1 MSNLEK
7 PKDSSF
13 KTALSEYQL
22 GGGGPL
28 SKQIITLIFLSLL
41 VYFVVGT
48 IGVSNFVSVSLF
60 HFFVALQIFYV
71 LHLIFNT
78 KQPSEPED

>member
-1 MSNLEK
+1 MCMGDLEK

-60 HFFVALQIFYV
+60 HFFVALPIIYV
-71 LHLIFNT
+71 LHLMLST
-78 KQPSEPED
+78 K

>member
-1 MSNLEK
+1 MNKVEK

-22 GGGGPL
+22 GGGGHL
-28 SKQIITLIFLSLL
+28 SKQIISLIFLSLL
-41 VYFVVGT
+41 VYFVVGA
-48 IGVSNFVSVSLF
+48 IGVSNFVSMSLI
-60 HFFVALQIFYV
+60 HIFVALPLFYV

-78 KQPSEPED
+78 K

>member
-28 SKQIITLIFLSLL
+28 SKQIISLIFLSLL
-41 VYFVVGT
+41 VYFVVGS
-48 IGVSNFVSVSLF
+48 IGVSNFVSMSLI
-60 HFFVALQIFYV
+60 HIFVALPLFYLV
-71 LHLIFNT
+71 HSIFNT
-78 KQPSEPED
+78 K

>member
-1 MSNLEK
+1 MSDLEK
-7 PKDSSF
+7 PEDSSF

-28 SKQIITLIFLSLL
+28 SKQIIGLIFLSLF
-41 VYFVVGT
+41 VYFGVGI
-48 IGVSNFVSVSLF
+48 IGVSNFVSMSLF
-60 HFFVALQIFYV
+60 HFFVALPIFYV

-78 KQPSEPED
+78 K

>member
-1 MSNLEK
+1 MNKVEK

-28 SKQIITLIFLSLL
+28 SKQIIGLIFLSLF
-41 VYFVVGT
+41 VYFGVGI
-48 IGVSNFVSVSLF
+48 IGVSNFVSMSLF
-60 HFFVALQIFYV
+60 HFFVALPIFYV

-78 KQPSEPED
+78 TAERTRR

>member
-1 MSNLEK
+1 MSNLEN
-7 PKDSSF
+7 PEDSSF
-13 KTALSEYQL
+13 KTALSAYQL

-28 SKQIITLIFLSLL
+28 SKQIVGLIFLSLF
-41 VYFVVGT
+41 VYFGVGM
-48 IGVSNFVSVSLF
+48 IGVSNFVSMSLF
-60 HFFVALQIFYV
+60 HFFVALPIFYV

>member
-7 PKDSSF
+7 SEDSSF
-13 KTALSEYQL
+13 KTALSAYQL

-28 SKQIITLIFLSLL
+28 SKQIIGLIFLSLF
-41 VYFVVGT
+41 VYFGVGM
-48 IGVSNFVSVSLF
+48 IGVSNFVSMSLF
-60 HFFVALQIFYV
+60 HFFVALPIFYV